1 MFKLTGTIK
10 VIGDTTQV
18 TEKFSKREFVVTETS
33 STYPQDISFQL
44 MQDKCSLLDAFKV
57 GGQVE
62 VFFNLNGKEW
72 INKTTGEVKYF
83 NTLNAWKIDQVS
95 FDRDNFEAERQ
106 VQHPATPLDAL
117 LVPDDNDILPF

>member
-10 VIGDTTQV
+10 VIGETTQV
-18 TEKFSKREFVVTETS
+18 TEKFSKREFVIVEQS
-33 STYPQDISFQL
+33 KFPQDISFQL
-44 MQDKCSLLDAFKV
+44 MQDKCSLLDGLHV

-62 VFFNLNGKEW
+62 VFFNINGREW

-106 VQHPATPLDAL
+106 VQHPETPLGGL
-117 LVPDDNDILPF
+117 LAPQIDDLLPF

>member
-10 VIGDTTQV
+10 VIGETTQV
-18 TEKFSKREFVVTETS
+18 TEKFSKREFVIVEQS
-33 STYPQDISFQL
+33 KFPQDISFQL

-57 GGQVE
+57 GSQVE

-72 INKTTGEVKYF
+72 INKTTGEIKYF

-95 FDRDNFEAERQ
+95 FDRDNFEAEKQ

-117 LVPDDNDILPF
+117 LAPQIDDDLPF

>member
-10 VIGDTTQV
+10 VIGETTQV
-18 TEKFSKREFVVTETS
+18 TDKFSKREFVITDQS
-33 STYPQDISFQL
+33 KFPQDISFQL
-44 MQDKCSLLDAFKV
+44 MQDKCSLLDVVQV

-62 VFFNLNGKEW
+62 VFFNLNGREW

-95 FDRDNFEAERQ
+95 FDRDNFEAEKHIS
-106 VQHPATPLDAL
+106 HPATPIESL
-117 LVPDDNDILPF
+117 LVEEIDDDLPF

>member
-18 TEKFSKREFVVTETS
+18 TEKFSKREFVITEQS
-33 STYPQDISFQL
+33 KFPQDISFQL

-117 LVPDDNDILPF
+117 LVPQVDDDLPF

>member
-18 TEKFSKREFVVTETS
+18 TEKFSKREFVITEQS
-33 STYPQDISFQL
+33 KFPQDISFQL
-44 MQDKCSLLDAFKV
+44 MQDKCNLLDGLHV

-62 VFFNLNGKEW
+62 VFFNLNGREW